1 LSYSTRESRAGGRPS
16 LFNQERADK
25 ILKALKQGMP
35 YKQAAAYGGVSYD
48 TLNRWRK
55 KGENGDSEELSEF
68 CNAMREA
75 EGEAVYKLLSTIKRS
90 AMFKNDWKAA
100 AWILERRHPKEWGR
114 SAVHPED
121 NTMKSLMEEMNL

>member
-1 LSYSTRESRAGGRPS
+1 MSYRARGNELGGRPS
-16 LFNQERADK
+16 LFNEERAEK

-48 TLNRWRK
+48 TLNRWRR
-55 KGENGDSEELSEF
+55 KGEDGDSEELSQF

-75 EGEAVYKLLSTIKRS
+75 EGEAVFKLVEDIKRNAS
-90 AMFKNDWKAA
+90 KKNDWKAA

-114 SAVHPED
+114 SPSHPED
-121 NTMKSLMEEMNL
+121 NTMSSLMEEMNI